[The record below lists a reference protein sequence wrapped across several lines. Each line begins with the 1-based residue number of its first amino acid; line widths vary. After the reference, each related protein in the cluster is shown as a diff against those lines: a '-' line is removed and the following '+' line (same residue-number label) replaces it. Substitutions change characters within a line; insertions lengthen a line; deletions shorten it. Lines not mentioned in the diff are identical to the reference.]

1 MAKAKAIPGGISGP
15 GTRDPERGKG
25 RKLMHG
31 VPVRELR
38 TPVQIIRST
47 KQWLDQIIDEKHFR
61 TYDEAIMFLIAERQK
76 QLPSGFGKFPDLP
89 DYTCN
94 GED

>member
-1 MAKAKAIPGGISGP
+1 MAKAKAIQGGIPGP
-15 GTRDPERGKG
+15 GTSAPVRGKG

-38 TPVQIIRST
+38 APVQLIRST
-47 KQWLDQIIDEKHFR
+47 KQWLDQIIAEKHFR
-61 TYDEAIMFLIAERQK
+61 TYDEAILFLIAERQK
-76 QLPSGFGKFPDLP
+76 QLPSGFGKFPDMP
-89 DYTCN
+89 DYTCG